1 VTATA
6 PRPEVYVHSEVNPD
20 GVRVPS
26 FRTRRETLR
35 TMAVHATVD
44 RRYLA
49 AADADDAVHL
59 VRSDLHFRLQKLMT
73 ETGRL
78 PVGDIVVDQR
88 EDHLRDV
95 VMFRATVKT
104 RESDQGEWPAIYAAA
119 REDGWWWT

>member
-6 PRPEVYVHSEVNPD
+6 PRPEVYVHSEVNSD

-35 TMAVHATVD
+35 TIAVSAAVD
-44 RRYLA
+44 RRYLEA
-49 AADADDAVHL
+49 PDADEAVHL
-59 VRSDLHFRLQKLMT
+59 VMSDLHFRLQKLMD

-78 PVGDIVVDQR
+78 PVGDIVEDQH
-88 EDHLRDV
+88 EDHLRDLV
-95 VMFRATVKT
+95 VFRARVQT